1 MKRFFGMMPSSEVE
15 IIKTFK
21 SDNSGSVTVEACPHG
36 WTIMF
41 ADYSSRYQDV
51 DDTSENNFNQAINVL
66 KEIFEDFENR
76 FKESDEQCEEI
87 EVDID

>member
-21 SDNSGSVTVEACPHG
+21 SDNLGSVTVEAGQHG